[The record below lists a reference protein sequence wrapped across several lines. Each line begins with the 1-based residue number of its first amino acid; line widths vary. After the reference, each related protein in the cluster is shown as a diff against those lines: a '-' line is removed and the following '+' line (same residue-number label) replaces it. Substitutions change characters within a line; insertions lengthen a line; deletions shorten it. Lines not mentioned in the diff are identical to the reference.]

1 MIVRKMPK
9 ETYEIRNPSQLS
21 KKAPMLLYSEILT
34 SDKTQ
39 ISNLKIVFFMNIE
52 YILYIVSS
60 SLSVIFRRQKGWP
73 LSEFWRQ
80 L

>member
-1 MIVRKMPK
+1 MPK

-39 ISNLKIVFFMNIE
+39 ISNLKIVFFSW
-52 YILYIVSS
+52 ILNTFYT
-60 SLSVIFRRQKGWP
+60 LSVSFSGDKKDGN
-73 LSEFWRQ
+73 
-80 L
+80 

>member
-1 MIVRKMPK
+1 MPK

-39 ISNLKIVFFMNIE
+39 ISNLKIVFFFMNIE
-52 YILYIVSS
+52 YILYIVGSP
-60 SLSVIFRRQKGWP
+60 LSVIFRRQKEWP
-73 LSEFWRQ
+73 LSEF
-80 L
+80 